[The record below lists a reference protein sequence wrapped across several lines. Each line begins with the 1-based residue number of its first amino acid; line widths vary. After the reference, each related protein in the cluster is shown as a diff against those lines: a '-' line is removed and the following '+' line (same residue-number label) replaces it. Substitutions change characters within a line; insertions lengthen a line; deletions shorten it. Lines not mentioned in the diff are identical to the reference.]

1 MNISKPVDALS
12 NLTDQAA
19 QSADNAIRATQ
30 GVANQ
35 AFNSLAGTVQDI
47 RQQAGPMLTQ
57 AVDQVNHLAHQGA
70 DAVREGA
77 HQLRTTAQHAS
88 DSTLNYVRNEPVK
101 AMLIAAAVG
110 AAVMWVASHSGRSH
124 HNR

>member
-1 MNISKPVDALS
+1 MITNKPTDTVTS
-12 NLTDQAA
+12 LTDQAA
-19 QSADNAIRATQ
+19 QSADHAIRTTQ

-57 AVDQVNHLAHQGA
+57 AVDQVNTLAHQGA

-77 HQLRTTAQHAS
+77 NQLRSTAQHAS

-101 AMLIAAAVG
+101 AMLIAAAAG
-110 AAVMWVASHSGRSH
+110 AAIMWMASHSGRSH
-124 HNR
+124 HSR